1 MASTSRQPDQNKA
14 GAPSASRARKGKLR
28 GGIIAIS
35 SAAIISIY
43 TLGHANTSAMSDQLS
58 ADAPIAIATSVVPSA
73 KAVSGV
79 RAVPT
84 VASSTKGSQST
95 PTAAAAGATYK
106 DGSYTG
112 SGTSRH
118 GGMNVTA
125 VIKDGKITSANVT
138 GCSTRYPCSDVN
150 QLIRAA
156 VSQQSVPVN
165 HVSGATD
172 SSKAY
177 KQALTGALSSA
188 KA

>member
-58 ADAPIAIATSVVPSA
+58 ADAPIAAATSVVPRA

-79 RAVPT
+79 AAPT
-84 VASSTKGSQST
+84 VASSTKGSQSA
-95 PTAAAAGATYK
+95 PTAAAAAAAYK

>member
-79 RAVPT
+79 RAVPM
-84 VASSTKGSQST
+84 SRL
-95 PTAAAAGATYK
+95 PRTAANQLPQPRPRPIRTAATPAAAPA
-106 DGSYTG
+106 
-112 SGTSRH
+112 
-118 GGMNVTA
+118 VTA
-125 VIKDGKITSANVT
+125 A
-138 GCSTRYPCSDVN
+138 
-150 QLIRAA
+150 
-156 VSQQSVPVN
+156 
-165 HVSGATD
+165 
-172 SSKAY
+172 
-177 KQALTGALSSA
+177 
-188 KA
+188 

>member
-58 ADAPIAIATSVVPSA
+58 ADAPIAVATSIAPSA

-79 RAVPT
+79 RAVPR
-84 VASSTKGSQST
+84 VAASTNGSQST
-95 PTAAAAGATYK
+95 RSAAAATYK

-138 GCSTRYPCSDVN
+138 ACSTRYPCSDVN

-177 KQALTGALSSA
+177 KQALTGALTSA

>member
-43 TLGHANTSAMSDQLS
+43 TLGHANTSAMSDQLL
-58 ADAPIAIATSVVPSA
+58 ADAPIAVATSIAPSA

-84 VASSTKGSQST
+84 VAASTNGSQSA
-95 PTAAAAGATYK
+95 PAAAAYK

-112 SGTSRH
+112 SGNSRH

-125 VIKDGKITSANVT
+125 VIKGGKITSANVT

-177 KQALTGALSSA
+177 KQALTGALTSA